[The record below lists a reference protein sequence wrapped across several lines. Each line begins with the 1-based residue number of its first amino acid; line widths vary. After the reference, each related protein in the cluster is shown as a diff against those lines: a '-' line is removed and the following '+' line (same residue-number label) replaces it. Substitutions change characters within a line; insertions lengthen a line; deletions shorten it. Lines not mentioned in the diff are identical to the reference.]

1 MRVIMIGAG
10 ACGARAGRQLL
21 SLGPPDDLVLVD
33 PDRERAEAVATS
45 LGEPSRVASTIPALD
60 AGDVLLLTAPGS
72 HRGIA
77 EAAIDRG
84 AHVVSITDVVA
95 EVRSLCDLDGA
106 ARAAGVSVVVG
117 AGFSPGLSCV
127 LAALGARG
135 FEQVSEI
142 HVAKVGTGG
151 PSCARQHHKAL
162 NGSAFDW
169 RDGDWERRSGGSGRE
184 LCWFPEPV
192 RAVDCYRA
200 ALAEALLLAPAF
212 PGVNRVTA
220 RMGANRRD
228 RLTARLPMLRRP
240 HPEGELGAIR
250 VEIRG
255 VQGSSRDDRV
265 LGAVDRPAVAAGTVA
280 ALACRWAVD
289 GRLARTGAA
298 GLASLVEPGP
308 FLAALAER
316 GVKVAVFEGGQHG
329 SAAPPLAA
337 RRA

>member
-1 MRVIMIGAG
+1 MRIVMVGAG

-21 SLGPPDDLVLVD
+21 SLGPPEDLVLVD
-33 PDRERAEAVATS
+33 VDRQRAQAVATS
-45 LGEPSRVASTIPALD
+45 LGEPARVASTVPDLA
-60 AGDVLLLTAPGS
+60 AGDVLLLTAPGN
-72 HRGIA
+72 HRA
-77 EAAIDRG
+77 LAAKAVDRG
-84 AHVVSITDVVA
+84 AHVVSTTDAVA
-95 EVRSLCDLDGA
+95 EVRALCELDAA
-106 ARAAGVSVVVG
+106 ARLAGVYVAVG

-127 LAALGARG
+127 LAALGARA
-135 FEQVSEI
+135 FERVNEV

-151 PSCARQHHKAL
+151 PACARQHHKAL
-162 NGSAFDW
+162 AGSAFDW

-192 RAVDCYRA
+192 RAIDCYRA
-200 ALAEALLLAPAF
+200 ALPEALLLAPAF

-240 HPEGELGAIR
+240 HPEGDLGAIR

-255 VQGSSRDDRV
+255 VQGSSRNDRV
-265 LGAVDRPAVAAGTVA
+265 LGAVDRPAVAAGAVA

-289 GRLARTGAA
+289 GRLAHPGAA

-316 GVKVAVFEGGQHG
+316 GVKVAVFEGGQHQ
-329 SAAPPLAA
+329 AAPSPLVG
-337 RRA
+337 